1 MAHYTAACWNK
12 SNGCNFEGPICSLLK
27 HNIECAFHV
36 VSCPRCEVS
45 VLRNEIVG
53 HCKHG
58 CQVPAV
64 GPAVDADR
72 AVQGYDSIEQASNEI
87 KEALGKLSEDLSCLH
102 TSLNQCREDVRKAE
116 KSSKE
121 QQEAQSATLEHLSRL
136 HIEGPSLAEGGLRDV
151 AGKVEKGCQ
160 AGNFGADAERPLN
173 ATESTCQGPPPNH
186 HEKEFYWHLKGLEA
200 MKIEASDG
208 CLVVTESPRRY
219 LTGYN
224 VSIVCNLEKTFND
237 FVCHFYLRLYLGAYD
252 SSLKWPFSKQVYVGV
267 TRRLDNEMNRFSSSS
282 LRRGN
287 SEKLR
292 RPDGNSYRGLVYLA
306 SLTLE
311 SLERRRFVDNDSL
324 HMSFEV
330 ILWPLTSCCLEKF
343 PRPLQALGK
352 GTFSWNGTLRKRRRG
367 LGTRARGWLW
377 TLGVWIAGV
386 RAGRTKNRN
395 RRLWGSRPDCRRNNC
410 RGRRGRWAAT
420 RRRRH
425 PRT

>member
-1 MAHYTAACWNK
+1 MRSFCVSGFSEALDWRPILFQDPDIAHCACALCGLVSLKATRLSCGHTLCPECYEECSRQGSTCPIDEESFGDDDCYRIDVSVGFLAKRRAACWNK

-330 ILWPLTSCCLEKF
+330 IL
-343 PRPLQALGK
+343 
-352 GTFSWNGTLRKRRRG
+352 
-367 LGTRARGWLW
+367 
-377 TLGVWIAGV
+377 
-386 RAGRTKNRN
+386 
-395 RRLWGSRPDCRRNNC
+395 
-410 RGRRGRWAAT
+410 
-420 RRRRH
+420 
-425 PRT
+425 